1 MIHICNHCGAILE
14 DDAKVCSFC
23 GAILEV
29 KNPEP
34 EQPDQTP
41 AEPSMDNTFTYAPLT
56 KKQKKTLIIAGAALL
71 GAILLALATY
81 FLFLGSYHAVA
92 KYESVLDGNYR
103 QLETLAP
110 KEYWEAHAKQN
121 QLSVQE
127 YLHKRMEATK
137 KSAEM
142 VAGNSEE
149 MFGKNYSV
157 SIEVVSTDPVCQED
171 LSAYK
176 DALQKK
182 YGIDPSRVHAAHHVI
197 LKVVQSGTEL
207 TYTTSCC
214 VKAIQ
219 IDAQW
224 YLMKSTYSAADEGNT
239 VGFLTSGRITELSL
253 Y

>member
-29 KNPEP
+29 KNAES
-34 EQPDQTP
+34 EQTDQAP
-41 AEPSMDNTFTYAPLT
+41 AELSVDTPTSTPLT
-56 KKQKKTLIIAGAALL
+56 KKQKKTLIIAGAVLL
-71 GAILLALATY
+71 GTILLALAVY
-81 FLFLGSYHAVA
+81 FLFFGSHHAAA
-92 KYESVLDGNYR
+92 KYESVANGNYR

-110 KEYWEAHAKQN
+110 KEYWEALAKKSQ
-121 QLSVQE
+121 QSVPE
-127 YLHKRMEATK
+127 YLNKRMESLK
-137 KSAEM
+137 NDEEL
-142 VAGNSEE
+142 AGNYEE
-149 MFGKNYSV
+149 KFGKNYSV
-157 SIEVVSTDPVCQED
+157 SIEVVSSDPVSQED
-171 LSAYK
+171 LSVYK

-197 LKVVQSGTEL
+197 LKLVHSGAKL
-207 TYTTSCC
+207 TRASSHC

-224 YLMKSTYSAADEGNT
+224 YLMQYTYSSADKGNM
-239 VGFLTSGRITELSL
+239 VVFLASGRVAELSV